1 MSGSLL
7 DSMRTQ
13 QIATQNLANSFR
25 APSEDF
31 KEAMRNCHLA
41 DFAYEKII
49 EQIQEFESE
58 LDENTEVAVQLASFG
73 QSIVMS
79 ITDIGY
85 QNPDLIYFYGLIGD
99 QKAQLIQHIS
109 ELSFLLMAVPKANPS
124 APPRRIG
131 FAAPSED

>member
-1 MSGSLL
+1 MS
-7 DSMRTQ
+7 
-13 QIATQNLANSFR
+13 NSFLDPIS
-25 APSEDF
+25 AQPLDMQSVNMPIEDIN
-31 KEAMRNCHLA
+31 EALRNHHLA

-79 ITDIGY
+79 VTDIGY

-99 QKAQLIQHIS
+99 KKAQLIQHVNQ
-109 ELSFLLMAVPKANPS
+109 LSFLLMAVPKADPD

-131 FAAPSED
+131 FAPPNED